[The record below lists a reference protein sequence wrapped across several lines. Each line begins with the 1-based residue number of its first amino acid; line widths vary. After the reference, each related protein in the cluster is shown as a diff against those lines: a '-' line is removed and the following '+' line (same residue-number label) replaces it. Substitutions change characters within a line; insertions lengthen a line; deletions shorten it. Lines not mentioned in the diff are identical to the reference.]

1 MAKLPHIYF
10 LGQLELTENDIISEF
25 KNYRLENAKAN
36 KFVEKNDLTN
46 ALSVSN
52 RIIEKIIPMLDDE
65 DFSDEEIEQAKQD
78 ALSQFSTKQ
87 SPKNQSNDNPEN
99 GDSKNDLGIL
109 GWILGGAALLGG
121 AVFLFKRK
129 K

>member
-10 LGQLELTENDIISEF
+10 FEQLEINEQDIVSEF
-25 KNYRLENAKAN
+25 KNYRLENAKAK
-36 KFVEKNDLTN
+36 KFVESNDLPN

-52 RIIEKIIPMLDDE
+52 RIIGKVIPMLDE
-65 DFSDEEIEQAKQD
+65 EEFSSEEIEQAKQD

-87 SPKNQSNDNPEN
+87 NPQNQPNDDSEN

-109 GWILGGAALLGG
+109 GWVLGGAALLGG
-121 AVFLFKRK
+121 AFFLFKRK

>member
-10 LGQLELTENDIISEF
+10 LGQLELTENDIVSEF

-52 RIIEKIIPMLDDE
+52 GIIEKIIPMLDDE

-87 SPKNQSNDNPEN
+87 SPKNQPNDNPEN
-99 GDSKNDLGIL
+99 ADSKNDLGIL

-121 AVFLFKRK
+121 ALFLFKRK

>member
-87 SPKNQSNDNPEN
+87 SPKNQPNDNPEN

-121 AVFLFKRK
+121 AAFLFKRK

>member
-10 LGQLELTENDIISEF
+10 LEQLDLTEQDILSEF
-25 KNYRLENAKAN
+25 KNYRLENAKAK
-36 KFVEKNDLTN
+36 KFVESKDLTN

-52 RIIEKIIPMLDDE
+52 RIIEKVIPMLDEE
-65 DFSDEEIEQAKQD
+65 DFSDEEIEKAKQD

-87 SPKNQSNDNPEN
+87 ISNGEANHNSEN
-99 GDSKNDLGIL
+99 SDSKNDLGIL
-109 GWILGGAALLGG
+109 GWVLGGAALLGG
-121 AVFLFKRK
+121 AFFLFKRK

>member
-87 SPKNQSNDNPEN
+87 SPKNQPNENPEK
-99 GDSKNDLGIL
+99 DESKNDLGIL

>member
-10 LGQLELTENDIISEF
+10 LGQLELSENDIISEF

-36 KFVEKNDLTN
+36 KFVEKNDLPN

-52 RIIEKIIPMLDDE
+52 RIIEKIIPMLDEE
-65 DFSDEEIEQAKQD
+65 DFSEEEIEKSKQD
-78 ALSQFSTKQ
+78 ALSQFSSVQK
-87 SPKNQSNDNPEN
+87 PKGTSNDASDDSN
-99 GDSKNDLGIL
+99 SKNELGII
-109 GWILGGAALLGG
+109 GWVLGGAALLGG
-121 AVFLFKRK
+121 AMFLFKRK

>member
-10 LGQLELTENDIISEF
+10 LGQLELTEDDIISEF
-25 KNYRLENAKAN
+25 KNYRLENAKAK
-36 KFVEKNDLTN
+36 KFVESNDLTN

-52 RIIEKIIPMLDDE
+52 RIIEKIIPMLDEE

-87 SPKNQSNDNPEN
+87 NPQNQPNDNSEN

-109 GWILGGAALLGG
+109 GWVLGGAALLGG
-121 AVFLFKRK
+121 AFFLFKRK

>member
-10 LGQLELTENDIISEF
+10 LGQLELTEDDIISEF

-36 KFVEKNDLTN
+36 KFVERNDLTN

-52 RIIEKIIPMLDDE
+52 RIMEKIIPMLDEE

-87 SPKNQSNDNPEN
+87 NPKNKPNESPEN
-99 GDSKNDLGIL
+99 SDSKNDLGIL
-109 GWILGGAALLGG
+109 GWVLGGAALLGG
-121 AVFLFKRK
+121 AFFLFKRK

>member
-10 LGQLELTENDIISEF
+10 LGQLELSEDEIISEF

-36 KFVEKNDLTN
+36 KFVEKNDLPN

-52 RIIEKIIPMLDDE
+52 RIIEKIIPMLDEE
-65 DFSDEEIEQAKQD
+65 DFSEEEIEKAKQD
-78 ALSQFSTKQ
+78 ALSQFSSVQK
-87 SPKNQSNDNPEN
+87 PKGTSNDASDNSN
-99 GDSKNDLGIL
+99 SKNELGII
-109 GWILGGAALLGG
+109 GWVLGGAALLGG
-121 AVFLFKRK
+121 AMFLFKRK

>member
-87 SPKNQSNDNPEN
+87 NPQNQPNDDSEN

-109 GWILGGAALLGG
+109 GWILGGAALIGG
-121 AVFLFKRK
+121 AFFLFKRK

>member
-10 LGQLELTENDIISEF
+10 LEQLDLNEQDILSEF
-25 KNYRLENAKAN
+25 KNYRLENAKAK
-36 KFVEKNDLTN
+36 KFVESKDLTN

-52 RIIEKIIPMLDDE
+52 RIIEKVIPMLDEE
-65 DFSDEEIEQAKQD
+65 DFSDEEIEKAKQD

-87 SPKNQSNDNPEN
+87 ISNGEANHNSEN
-99 GDSKNDLGIL
+99 SDSKNDLGIL
-109 GWILGGAALLGG
+109 GWVLGGAALLGG
-121 AVFLFKRK
+121 AFFLFKRK

>member
-10 LGQLELTENDIISEF
+10 LGQLELSENDIISEF

-36 KFVEKNDLTN
+36 KFVEKNDLPN

-52 RIIEKIIPMLDDE
+52 RIIEKIIPMLDEE
-65 DFSDEEIEQAKQD
+65 DFSEEEIEKAKQD
-78 ALSQFSTKQ
+78 ALSQFSSVQK
-87 SPKNQSNDNPEN
+87 PKGTSNDASDDSN
-99 GDSKNDLGIL
+99 SKNELGII
-109 GWILGGAALLGG
+109 GWVLGGAALLGG
-121 AVFLFKRK
+121 AMFLFKRK

>member
-10 LGQLELTENDIISEF
+10 LEQLELTENDIISEF
-25 KNYRLENAKAN
+25 KNYRLENAKAK
-36 KFVEKNDLTN
+36 KFVESKDLTN

-52 RIIEKIIPMLDDE
+52 RIIEKVIPMLDEE

-87 SPKNQSNDNPEN
+87 NSQNQPNDNSEN

-121 AVFLFKRK
+121 AIFLFKRK

>member
-10 LGQLELTENDIISEF
+10 LEQLELTEKDIISEF
-25 KNYRLENAKAN
+25 KNYRLENAKAK
-36 KFVEKNDLTN
+36 KFVESKDLTN

-52 RIIEKIIPMLDDE
+52 RIIEKVIPMLDEE
-65 DFSDEEIEQAKQD
+65 DFSDEEIEKAKQD

-87 SPKNQSNDNPEN
+87 NSNSETNDNPEDS
-99 GDSKNDLGIL
+99 DSKNDLGIL
-109 GWILGGAALLGG
+109 GWILGGAALIGG
-121 AVFLFKRK
+121 AMFLFKRK

>member
-10 LGQLELTENDIISEF
+10 LEQLDLNEQDILSEF
-25 KNYRLENAKAN
+25 KNYRLENAKAK
-36 KFVEKNDLTN
+36 KFVESKDLTN

-52 RIIEKIIPMLDDE
+52 RIIEKVIPMLDEE
-65 DFSDEEIEQAKQD
+65 DFSDEEIEKAKQD

-87 SPKNQSNDNPEN
+87 SSNGEANDNSEN
-99 GDSKNDLGIL
+99 SDSKNDLGIL
-109 GWILGGAALLGG
+109 GWVLGGAALLGG
-121 AVFLFKRK
+121 AFFLFKRK

>member
-10 LGQLELTENDIISEF
+10 LGQLELSENDIISEF

-36 KFVEKNDLTN
+36 KFVEKNDLPN

-52 RIIEKIIPMLDDE
+52 RIIEKIIPMLDEE
-65 DFSDEEIEQAKQD
+65 DFSEEEIEKAKQD
-78 ALSQFSTKQ
+78 ALSQFSSVQK
-87 SPKNQSNDNPEN
+87 PKGTSNDASDDSN
-99 GDSKNDLGIL
+99 SKNELGII
-109 GWILGGAALLGG
+109 GWVLGGAALIGG
-121 AVFLFKRK
+121 AMFLFKRK

>member
-10 LGQLELTENDIISEF
+10 LGQLELTEDDIISEF

-36 KFVEKNDLTN
+36 KFVERNDLTN

-52 RIIEKIIPMLDDE
+52 RIMEKIIPMLDEE

-87 SPKNQSNDNPEN
+87 NPQNQPNDNSEN

-109 GWILGGAALLGG
+109 GWVLGGAALLGG
-121 AVFLFKRK
+121 AFFLFKRK

>member
-10 LGQLELTENDIISEF
+10 LGQLELTEDDIISEF

-36 KFVEKNDLTN
+36 KFVERNDLTN

-52 RIIEKIIPMLDDE
+52 RIMEKIIPMLDEE

-87 SPKNQSNDNPEN
+87 NPQNQPNDNSQN

-109 GWILGGAALLGG
+109 GWVLGGAALLGG
-121 AVFLFKRK
+121 AFFLFKRK

>member
-10 LGQLELTENDIISEF
+10 LGQLELSEDEIISEF
-25 KNYRLENAKAN
+25 KNYRLENAKAK
-36 KFVEKNDLTN
+36 KFVESKDLTN

-52 RIIEKIIPMLDDE
+52 RIIEKVIPMLDDE
-65 DFSDEEIEQAKQD
+65 DFSDEEIEKAKQD

-87 SPKNQSNDNPEN
+87 NSNGQTDEVAEN
-99 GDSKNDLGIL
+99 SDSKNDLGIL
-109 GWILGGAALLGG
+109 GWVLGGAALIGG
-121 AVFLFKRK
+121 AFFLFKRK

>member
-10 LGQLELTENDIISEF
+10 LGQLELSEDEIISEF

-36 KFVEKNDLTN
+36 KFFEKNDLPN

-52 RIIEKIIPMLDDE
+52 RIIEKIIPMLDEE
-65 DFSDEEIEQAKQD
+65 DFSEEEIEKAKQD
-78 ALSQFSTKQ
+78 ALSQFPSVQK
-87 SPKNQSNDNPEN
+87 PKGTSNDASDNSN
-99 GDSKNDLGIL
+99 SKNELGII
-109 GWILGGAALLGG
+109 GWVLGGAALLGG
-121 AVFLFKRK
+121 AMFLFKRK